1 MGGLKCFSTKITT
14 AVIQLTA
21 AKTWLILPLGAA
33 AFLVF
38 YGVFRL
44 AIQKWDLKTP
54 GREENIPQ
62 KQTVSENQYT
72 ETAKM
77 LLEAL
82 GGKENIAEL
91 THCITR
97 LRLEVK
103 DPALVDESKI
113 QAHAAGLIRPT
124 KTTLQIVI
132 GPKVQF
138 LYEALRNL
146 AE

>member
-1 MGGLKCFSTKITT
+1 M
-14 AVIQLTA
+14 
-21 AKTWLILPLGAA
+21 
-33 AFLVF
+33 F

-54 GREENIPQ
+54 GREEIPFQ
-62 KQTVSENQYT
+62 KQTISENQYA
-72 ETAKM
+72 ETAKV

-103 DPALVDESKI
+103 DPTLVDEPKI
-113 QAHAAGLIRPT
+113 QAHTAGLIHPG
-124 KTTLQIVI
+124 KTSLQIII

-138 LYEALRNL
+138 LYEALRFL